1 MKGKEM
7 KKILLSLA
15 LVFFT
20 TNAFSADVTIEML
33 NKNKET
39 KQRMVYSKELV
50 KIDVGQ
56 TIKWIPTAKG
66 HNVEMLSGPDGY
78 ELPKKTKLNDEVSI
92 KFDTPGIYLYQC
104 SPHAAL
110 GMIGIVVVGGDT
122 SNMEAVSKKKLTGAK
137 SKKKRD
143 KLLKDI

>member
-1 MKGKEM
+1 MN
-7 KKILLSLA
+7 KILLSLA
-15 LVFFT
+15 LIFFAT
-20 TNAFSADVTIEML
+20 SSYSADVTIEML

-39 KQRMVYSKELV
+39 KQRMVYSQELV
-50 KIDVGQ
+50 KIEIGQ
-56 TIKWIPTAKG
+56 TIKWVPTAKG
-66 HNVEMLSGPDGY
+66 HNVEMLAGPDGY
-78 ELPKKTKLNDEVSI
+78 ELPKKTKLNDEVTI
-92 KFDTPGIYLYQC
+92 KFDVPGIYLYQC

-122 SNMEAVSKKKLTGAK
+122 SNMETVSGQKLTGAK